1 MAIQLPSRRLLRGLP
16 SHLSVQLE
24 GCERRS
30 RRKCRLRRLLGR
42 RDSVIRARRVA
53 EGLPTLH
60 IARARAATRLGQSSL
75 GSHPCSRRQH
85 SWCAASRRRPPTTA
99 ARCRCRAHGRTLVEL
114 AGHGTG
120 RLVLQG
126 HVTAHCRI
134 LPGER
139 ARRRHSELP
148 TLPWAVL
155 GNSKIA
161 ALIRSKCPE
170 AVCLLYQGASG
181 PPTPDDLRFW
191 SLGPDGKRTGPT
203 PTLPDAPKTLPVLEG
218 YLDSS
223 VHHKLVD
230 FDVHLDDASRDWLNT
245 ALLA

>member
-1 MAIQLPSRRLLRGLP
+1 MMR
-16 SHLSVQLE
+16 SV
-24 GCERRS
+24 R
-30 RRKCRLRRLLGR
+30 
-42 RDSVIRARRVA
+42 
-53 EGLPTLH
+53 
-60 IARARAATRLGQSSL
+60 
-75 GSHPCSRRQH
+75 CSRSVPLGYSQ
-85 SWCAASRRRPPTTA
+85 CDVLRPESY
-99 ARCRCRAHGRTLVEL
+99 CRALPLPRPTYPVRTQVDSYCKETSQRIVGYYQANEL
-114 AGHGTG
+114 ADDT
-120 RLVLQG
+120 
-126 HVTAHCRI
+126 
-134 LPGER
+134 
-139 ARRRHSELP
+139 ELGP
-148 TLPWAVL
+148 F
-155 GNSKIA
+155 GKKIA